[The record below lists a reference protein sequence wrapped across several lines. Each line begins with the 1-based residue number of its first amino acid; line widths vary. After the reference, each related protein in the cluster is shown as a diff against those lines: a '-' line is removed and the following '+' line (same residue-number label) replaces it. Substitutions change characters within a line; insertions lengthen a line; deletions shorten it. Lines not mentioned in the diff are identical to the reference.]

1 MKVTTYKGYKFAILP
16 NKTQERELYSC
27 AGAARFAYNWGI
39 DEIKR
44 ELDLANQN
52 KNYKPSFSHY
62 ELRKK
67 FNVIK
72 HEICKDSFGNE
83 WWQYNS
89 KEVYSNAIK
98 NLSVAFKNFVDSKN
112 GNRAGVH
119 VGFPKYKNKNLD
131 RDNSFSY
138 TTDISNSIIDSHHIS
153 LPKISGKIYVNEN
166 IFKRITKHTKINRV
180 TVSIKN
186 ERWYVS
192 FLVEYEA
199 IQKFNTSKKHVGV
212 DLGIKEL
219 VTLSNGAHI
228 TGSKSYLEYEN
239 AINKEQQKLSRM
251 KYGSKR
257 FLKHRKR
264 IRKIYSHIL
273 GICNN
278 ELNHITKMLALSFYL
293 VTIEDLNIRNMVKNR
308 GISKHVQNSKFGDFK
323 RMLKYKCIDYGTILV
338 LADRWFPSSKLCHC
352 CGSINKNLTIK
363 DRVYICENCG
373 ISIDRDINAAINLD
387 KYGTNR
393 VDSRAEDTI
402 NAR

>member
-1 MKVTTYKGYKFAILP
+1 M
-16 NKTQERELYSC
+16 
-27 AGAARFAYNWGI
+27 
-39 DEIKR
+39 
-44 ELDLANQN
+44 
-52 KNYKPSFSHY
+52 
-62 ELRKK
+62 
-67 FNVIK
+67 
-72 HEICKDSFGNE
+72 
-83 WWQYNS
+83 
-89 KEVYSNAIK
+89 
-98 NLSVAFKNFVDSKN
+98 
-112 GNRAGVH
+112 
-119 VGFPKYKNKNLD
+119 
-131 RDNSFSY
+131 
-138 TTDISNSIIDSHHIS
+138 
-153 LPKISGKIYVNEN
+153 
-166 IFKRITKHTKINRV
+166 
-180 TVSIKN
+180 
-186 ERWYVS
+186 
-192 FLVEYEA
+192 
-199 IQKFNTSKKHVGV
+199 
-212 DLGIKEL
+212 
-219 VTLSNGAHI
+219 TLSNGAHI